1 MGGVNIIGGNA
12 RQIRVQVDPAAM
24 HAYGLSPAQ
33 LTAALQRENQE
44 VPAGRIEGGV
54 TERLVRVTGRIVD
67 PKSFADIPVAVR
79 GGTPVRI
86 GDVATVVDGAE
97 NRRTAAEIF
106 SDTASAP
113 AVSLE
118 VLKISGSNTVE
129 VADAVKAM
137 VTELEKQLPQDIRM
151 TIIRDD
157 SRRIRESLADV
168 QLTIVLGAILTVMI
182 IYLFLNSWRSTV
194 ITGLT
199 LPISIISAFFVMW
212 VFDFTVNTMTL
223 LALSLAIG
231 LLIDDAIVVREN
243 IVRHLEMGKSHDD
256 AAREGTS
263 EIGLAVISTSFA
275 VVAVFIPV
283 AFMGGMIGKI
293 FFQFGVTVAFAVLV
307 SLFVSFT
314 LDPMLSSKWADPEVE
329 HAVNDGGV
337 HMAEQRRHANPIRR
351 VAFAFNDR
359 FERLAD
365 HYPRWLG
372 WALGHRLIVLATAAA
387 TIILSF
393 VIIPRL
399 GFTWMP
405 DVNGDE
411 FTVSYRTPPGSRLE
425 YTLDKGR
432 DIATFLMKQPE
443 IDFTYLSV
451 GGGFRGTPNQGSIFV
466 ALRHGHERSLAEIQT
481 DLRGKLRGIAGV
493 RPTIQGQRTIFGG
506 FRQPIIVNVQGPEAS
521 RLKLAAARTL
531 DAIKS
536 VPGVAEPNSSEDGD
550 IPQLDVRVDRQEA
563 WRAGL
568 GVGSVAS
575 TLQPLFSGQRATTWE
590 DPQGFSHDVVVIFPD
605 SLRSSAENVSSIP
618 VASTFIDARSG
629 LPSMVPL
636 SQVAEVRAG
645 VGPQQIERRM
655 LEQQVQ
661 LATGVLPGYAM
672 GDVADRVKRAI
683 ETIGLPPGYHAVFT
697 GDVQNLEETKG
708 YVLERAAPRG
718 GLHLPDPRVALRLL
732 PPAAGDHDRPAAELH
747 RRRPG
752 APAHPRQHERDD
764 DDRDHHAHGAG
775 DEERHSARGLH
786 EPAPGRG
793 GGARRGAAR
802 GGTDPA
808 PPDHHDHRGDDLR
821 HDAAGAGHRR
831 GSRGARADGARGHR
845 GPDHLHPPH
854 PVRRAGDVHLP
865 RRPREL
871 GERAAHRR
879 AARCAGRRGRR
890 RTDPGAGDGRLIRG
904 AYPRETRQLRGIC
917 LTDSAHCLTS
927 SLCAS
932 GPHVV
937 TVVAVADDGSRRAW
951 ARGGAHV
958 VQRRRADRAA
968 TSSWYAGPTVLSL
981 QEAVMP
987 RGDEL
992 NESLRFSDR
1001 DDDSDDLGY
1010 GGGGGGSSSYDD
1022 DDEED
1027 GGWTTH
1033 KDDSDDLWDSTDD
1046 SDEEEE
1052 EGGLGTPVV
1061 EGEEDEEESPLVV
1074 ARAPR
1079 SGGSGRPLTGGSPTG
1094 GARPPAGGAAA
1105 GRPVT
1110 PSRHPA
1116 IAEPAKGTSVNRG
1129 SAFTGAPS
1137 GGGAGTVGGAGG
1149 RGPSATK
1156 SAAKSG
1162 AAKKGAGG
1170 AGKPAGKTSSAKK
1183 AVAKKSPMKK
1193 AAKKSPMKKAA
1204 GKKSPA
1210 KKAAGKRAPM
1220 KKAAGKKSPMKKAA
1234 AKKAAAKKSP
1244 ARKGGAKKSAKKS
1257 AKRGGRR

>member
-1 MGGVNIIGGNA
+1 MNIIGGNA

-24 HAYGLSPAQ
+24 RAYGLSPGQ

-44 VPAGRIEGGV
+44 VPAGRIEGGA

-67 PKSFADIPVAVR
+67 PMSFADIPVAVR
-79 GGTPVRI
+79 SGTPVRI
-86 GDVATVVDGAE
+86 SDVATVVDGAE

-106 SDTASAP
+106 SDTTSTP
-113 AVSLE
+113 AVSLD

-137 VTELEKQLPQDIRM
+137 VKELERQLPQDIQM

-168 QLTIVLGAILTVMI
+168 QLSIVLGALLTIMI

-199 LPISIISAFFVMW
+199 LPVSIISAFFVMW

-329 HAVNDGGV
+329 HAVNDGGE

-351 VAFAFNDR
+351 IAFAFNDR

-372 WALGHRLIVLATAAA
+372 WALGHRLIVLTAAAA
-387 TIILSF
+387 TIVLSF
-393 VIIPRL
+393 IIIPRL

-425 YTLDKGR
+425 YTLEKGR
-432 DIATFLMKQPE
+432 DIASFLMKQPE
-443 IDFTYLSV
+443 INFTYLTV

-466 ALRHGHERSLAEIQT
+466 ALKHGHKRTLFDIQG
-481 DLRGKLRGIAGV
+481 DLRGKLREIPGV

-521 RLKLAAARTL
+521 RLKIAAARTL
-531 DAIKS
+531 EAIKS

-550 IPQLDVRVDRQEA
+550 IPQLDVRIDRQEA

-575 TLQPLFSGQRATTWE
+575 TLQPLFNGQRATTWE

-605 SLRSSAENVSSIP
+605 SLRGSAEDVSSLP
-618 VASTFIDARSG
+618 VASTFIDARNG

-672 GDVADRVKRAI
+672 GDVAKSVQKAI

-708 YVLERAAPRG
+708 YVMSALILAVVFIYLILASLFGSFLQP
-718 GLHLPDPRVALRLL
+718 LAIMIALPLSFIGVALALL
-732 PPAAGDHDRPAAELH
+732 LT
-747 RRRPG
+747 
-752 APAHPRQHERDD
+752 
-764 DDRDHHAHGAG
+764 
-775 DEERHSARGLH
+775 RGNINVMTMIGIIMLM
-786 EPAPGRG
+786 GLVTKNG
-793 GGARRGAAR
+793 ILLVDF
-802 GGTDPA
+802 TN
-808 PPDHHDHRGDDLR
+808 
-821 HDAAGAGHRR
+821 
-831 GSRGARADGARGHR
+831 
-845 GPDHLHPPH
+845 
-854 PVRRAGDVHLP
+854 
-865 RRPREL
+865 
-871 GERAAHRR
+871 
-879 AARCAGRRGRR
+879 
-890 RTDPGAGDGRLIRG
+890 
-904 AYPRETRQLRGIC
+904 QLRGE
-917 LTDSAHCLTS
+917 
-927 SLCAS
+927 
-932 GPHVV
+932 G
-937 TVVAVADDGSRRAW
+937 RE
-951 ARGGAHV
+951 
-958 VQRRRADRAA
+958 RADA
-968 TSSWYAGPTVLSL
+968 L
-981 QEAVMP
+981 
-987 RGDEL
+987 
-992 NESLRFSDR
+992 
-1001 DDDSDDLGY
+1001 LG
-1010 GGGGGGSSSYDD
+1010 
-1022 DDEED
+1022 
-1027 GGWTTH
+1027 
-1033 KDDSDDLWDSTDD
+1033 
-1046 SDEEEE
+1046 
-1052 EGGLGTPVV
+1052 
-1061 EGEEDEEESPLVV
+1061 
-1074 ARAPR
+1074 
-1079 SGGSGRPLTGGSPTG
+1079 
-1094 GARPPAGGAAA
+1094 A
-1105 GRPVT
+1105 GRIRLRPIIMTTVAMIFGMM
-1110 PSRHPA
+1110 PLALA
-1116 IAEPAKGTSVNRG
+1116 I
-1129 SAFTGAPS
+1129 
-1137 GGGAGTVGGAGG
+1137 GAGAEH
-1149 RGPSATK
+1149 
-1156 SAAKSG
+1156 
-1162 AAKKGAGG
+1162 
-1170 AGKPAGKTSSAKK
+1170 
-1183 AVAKKSPMKK
+1183 
-1193 AAKKSPMKKAA
+1193 
-1204 GKKSPA
+1204 
-1210 KKAAGKRAPM
+1210 
-1220 KKAAGKKSPMKKAA
+1220 
-1234 AKKAAAKKSP
+1234 
-1244 ARKGGAKKSAKKS
+1244 
-1257 AKRGGRR
+1257 GRRWRVP